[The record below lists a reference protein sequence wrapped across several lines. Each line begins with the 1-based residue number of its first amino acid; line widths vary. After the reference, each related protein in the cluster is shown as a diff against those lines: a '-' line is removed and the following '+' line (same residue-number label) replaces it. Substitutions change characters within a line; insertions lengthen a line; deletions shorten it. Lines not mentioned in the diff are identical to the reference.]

1 MIAVSA
7 VSAASIEPE
16 ALLGLAQSDPRR
28 TLEIGKAV
36 IARLA
41 PADHEGRSIGLRA
54 LGIAARLGSDMTEA
68 LGFGRQSVAEAERA
82 GETTLKSLALM
93 SLAGSMAFSGDN
105 DKAMQMLAEAAQM
118 AEGHLLAEIEFQ
130 RGTVL
135 GRMGEGSGALV
146 LLSRAL
152 EVFREHG
159 DRESTS
165 MTLHNRGMVHLAA
178 GRPMEAEADLLA
190 AREIDDV
197 DGRLH
202 SIAAEDHGLGV
213 AAWLKGDI
221 PEALWLF
228 EQSTTT
234 LRELL
239 DSASEIQVSQCEV
252 LLSAGLFREAFAL
265 AREIAMDMQRAGLA
279 EDEAEAR
286 LVGAQA
292 ALLAGNLD
300 DAINWSDRAQQMFT
314 GQNRATWAAT
324 ARLTGLQARY
334 QEGVGEA
341 ELVDEAHRVAA
352 TLEEGGQSL
361 AAIRAWFL
369 AGSIA
374 LHLGMEDR
382 ATQDL
387 SRVADRTSGPIEV
400 RLQSRLA
407 QSMLKVAAGDF
418 MGADASARSGLA
430 LLDDYQSAL
439 GATDIRMGVERHA
452 RDLAVL
458 GLKLALESARP
469 RRVFAWMERTR
480 SRALTHRPVAP
491 PRDDEMSADLAA
503 LRHVSS
509 ELRIAEG
516 DRAAALLKRQ
526 RRLQEAIR
534 ARARL
539 ATGEAGAATRVGPA
553 HLSAELD
560 GTTLIEFAS
569 VEGTLWAVSIANDR
583 YRLREVGP
591 QSEIQAE
598 LESLRFTMRRMARG
612 RGSMST
618 ALEVARRLDGLLFA
632 SLRPGDGPLVVVP
645 TSDLHVT
652 PWSALPGCQGRPV
665 TISPSAELWYR
676 ARRRPNKG
684 RGALLAAGPDLVVSD
699 VEVSDIARLYAGAKV
714 LSSAVSEVATVQAH
728 LNRAAIAHIAC
739 HAVFQFENPM
749 FSSLRLADGD
759 LNVYDI
765 ERLETA
771 PDVVV
776 LSACDSGFSEAHA
789 GEELM
794 GLSSALLNM
803 GTRSIVASVGLVPD
817 SMATKDLMVS
827 LHRGLRD
834 GLSPSQALN
843 RAQGQVGDTPEGYVA
858 AGSFICIG
866 AG

>member
-1 MIAVSA
+1 M
-7 VSAASIEPE
+7 
-16 ALLGLAQSDPRR
+16 
-28 TLEIGKAV
+28 
-36 IARLA
+36 
-41 PADHEGRSIGLRA
+41 GLRA

-68 LGFGRQSVAEAERA
+68 LSFGQQSVAEAEKA
-82 GETTLKSLALM
+82 GNSTLRSLALM

-105 DKAMQMLAEAAQM
+105 DEALRTLAVAAKM

-135 GRMGEGSGALV
+135 GRMGEGSGAFL

-152 EVFREHG
+152 EVFREHD
-159 DRESTS
+159 DRESIW
-165 MTLHNRGMVHLAA
+165 MTLHNRGMIHLAA
-178 GRPMEAEADLLA
+178 GRPTEAEADLLA
-190 AREIDDV
+190 ARKIDHGE
-197 DGRLH
+197 GRLDWT
-202 SIAAEDHGLGV
+202 AAEDHGLGV
-213 AAWLKGDI
+213 AASLRGDI

-234 LRELL
+234 LTKLL

-265 AREIAMDMQRAGLA
+265 AGEIALDMQQAGLA

-300 DAINWSDRAQQMFT
+300 DAIDWSDRAGHMFT
-314 GQNRATWAAT
+314 DQNRATWAAT

-361 AAIRAWFL
+361 AAARAWFL

-374 LHLGMEDR
+374 LHLGMRDR
-382 ATQDL
+382 AWQDL
-387 SRVADRTSGPIEV
+387 SRVAGRKSGPIEV

-407 QSMLKVAAGDF
+407 QSMLKVATGDF
-418 MGADASARSGLA
+418 VGADASARSGLA

-452 RDLAVL
+452 RELGVL

-503 LRHVSS
+503 LRQVSS
-509 ELRIAEG
+509 ELRTAEG
-516 DRAAALLKRQ
+516 DRAFALLKRE

-553 HLSAELD
+553 EMAAELE
-560 GTTLIEFAS
+560 GATLIEFAS

-591 QSEIQAE
+591 ESEIRAE

-612 RGSMST
+612 RGSMGT
-618 ALEVARRLDGLLFA
+618 ALEVARRLGGMLFG
-632 SLRPGDGPLVVVP
+632 SLRLGDGPLIVVP

-652 PWSALPGCQGRPV
+652 PWSVLPGCQDRPV
-665 TISPSAELWYR
+665 TVSPSAELWYR
-676 ARRRPNKG
+676 AHRRRVNPG
-684 RGALLAAGPDLVVSD
+684 GAVLVAGPDLAVSD
-699 VEVSDIARLYAGAKV
+699 LEVDEVAGLYPGAEV
-714 LSSAVSEVATVQAH
+714 LSSTGSEVAKVQAH
-728 LNRAAIAHIAC
+728 LDGAAMAHVAS
-739 HAVFQFENPM
+739 HASLEFENPM

-759 LNVYDI
+759 LNVYDL
-765 ERLETA
+765 ERLGTA
-771 PDVVV
+771 PGTVV
-776 LSACDSGFSEAHA
+776 LSACDSGFSDTHA

-794 GLSSALLNM
+794 GLSSALLSM
-803 GTRSIVASVGLVPD
+803 GTRSIIASVGLVPD
-817 SMATKDLMVS
+817 SMSTKDLMVG
-827 LHRGLRD
+827 LHRGLVS
-834 GLSPSQALN
+834 GLGPSEALH
-843 RAQGQVGDTPEGYVA
+843 RAQGQVRDTPEGYVA

>member
-1 MIAVSA
+1 MSAVSA
-7 VSAASIEPE
+7 VSIEPE
-16 ALLGLAQSDPRR
+16 AMLELAQSDPRR
-28 TLEIGKAV
+28 TLEIGRGV
-36 IARLA
+36 IARL
-41 PADHEGRSIGLRA
+41 PPGDHERRSIGLRA
-54 LGIAARLGSDMTEA
+54 LGIAARLGSDMSES
-68 LGFGRQSVAEAERA
+68 LSFGRQSVAEAEQA
-82 GETTLKSLALM
+82 GDESLRSLALM
-93 SLAGSMAFSGDN
+93 SLAGSMAFSGEN
-105 DKAMQMLAEAAQM
+105 ESALQMLGEAAKK
-118 AEGHLLAEIEFQ
+118 AAGHPLAEIEFQ

-135 GRMGEGSGALV
+135 GRMGEVSGALV
-146 LLSRAL
+146 FLSRAL
-152 EVFREHG
+152 EVFQEHG
-159 DRESTS
+159 DRESTW

-178 GRPMEAEADLLA
+178 GRPTEAEVDFFEAKA
-190 AREIDDV
+190 IDHL

-202 SIAAEDHGLGV
+202 WTAAEDHGLGV
-213 AAWLKGDI
+213 AAWLRGDI
-221 PEALWLF
+221 PQALWLF
-228 EQSTTT
+228 DQSTTT
-234 LRELL
+234 LSELL

-265 AREIAMDMQRAGLA
+265 AAEIAVDMQRAGLA

-292 ALLAGNLD
+292 ALLAGKLD
-300 DAINWSDRAQQMFT
+300 DAISWSDEAGQMFN
-314 GQNRATWAAT
+314 GQNRATWAAM

-334 QEGVGEA
+334 QQGAGEA

-361 AAIRAWFL
+361 PAVRAWFL

-374 LHLGMEDR
+374 LHLGMSDR
-382 ATQDL
+382 ARQDL
-387 SRVADRTSGPIEV
+387 SRVADRKSGPIEV

-418 MGADASARSGLA
+418 VGADASARSGLT

-439 GATDIRMGVERHA
+439 GATDIRIGVERHA
-452 RDLAVL
+452 RDLGFL
-458 GLKLALESARP
+458 GLKLALESGRP

-503 LRHVSS
+503 LRQVSS
-509 ELRIAEG
+509 ELRTAE
-516 DRAAALLKRQ
+516 RARSAALLKRQ

-539 ATGEAGAATRVGPA
+539 ATGEAGAATRVEPA
-553 HLSAELD
+553 ALAAELN
-560 GTTLIEFAS
+560 GATLIEFAS
-569 VEGTLWAVSIANDR
+569 VEGTLWAVSIANGR

-591 QSEIQAE
+591 ESQIQAE
-598 LESLRFTMRRMARG
+598 LDSLRFTMRRMARG

-618 ALEVARRLDGLLFA
+618 AFEVARRLDGLLFG
-632 SLRPGDGPLVVVP
+632 SLPPGDGPLVVVP
-645 TSDLHVT
+645 TSELHVT

-676 ARRRPNKG
+676 ARRRPIRG

-699 VEVSDIARLYAGAKV
+699 VEVGEIALLYPGAQV
-714 LSSAVSEVATVQAH
+714 LSSAGSEVAKVQAH
-728 LNRAAIAHIAC
+728 IDGAAIAHIAS

-765 ERLETA
+765 ERLDTA

-776 LSACDSGFSEAHA
+776 LSACDSGFTDAHA

-817 SMATKDLMVS
+817 SMATKDLMVA
-827 LHRGLRD
+827 LHRGLKD

>member
-1 MIAVSA
+1 MSSVSEFFNH
-7 VSAASIEPE
+7 SLE
-16 ALLGLAQSDPRR
+16 LLELAQSDPRSALNR
-28 TLEIGKAV
+28 GSALLRRV
-36 IARLA
+36 
-41 PADHEGRSIGLRA
+41 PSNDHDVRSITYRA
-54 LGIAARLGSDMTEA
+54 LGIAARLASDMGDALDYGNRAVSEA
-68 LGFGRQSVAEAERA
+68 D
-82 GETTLKSLALM
+82 KSGDNSLRSQAML

-105 DKAMQMLAEAAQM
+105 SGALA
-118 AEGHLLAEIEFQ
+118 LLDNARENADRAIGAEIEFQ
-130 RGTVL
+130 RGTIL
-135 GRMGEGSGALV
+135 GRMGENRMALAAYSTALPV
-146 LLSRAL
+146 LEDL
-152 EVFREHG
+152 G
-159 DRESTS
+159 DRRLVA
-165 MTLHNRGMVHLAA
+165 MTLHNRAMVELSGGGLAD
-178 GRPMEAEADLLA
+178 AEADLTRALQ
-190 AREIDDV
+190 IDHE
-197 DGRLH
+197 DGR
-202 SIAAEDHGLGV
+202 SVGVAGIEHGLGLI
-213 AAWLKGDI
+213 AALRGEI
-221 PEALWLF
+221 PLALLRFDESGRLF
-228 EQSTTT
+228 K
-234 LRELL
+234 ELL
-239 DSASEIQVSQCEV
+239 DSASESQVSQCEV

-265 AREIAMDMQRAGLA
+265 AGEIASDMKRAGLA

-292 ALLAGNLD
+292 ALFAGNLE

-314 GQNRATWAAT
+314 GQNRATWAAM

-334 QEGVGEA
+334 QEGAGEA

-361 AAIRAWFL
+361 AAVRAWFL

-382 ATQDL
+382 ARQDL
-387 SRVADRTSGPIEV
+387 SRVAQRKSGPIEV

-407 QSMLKVAAGDF
+407 QSMLKVAAGDHV
-418 MGADASARSGLA
+418 GADASARSGLA

-452 RDLAVL
+452 RELGVL

-469 RRVFAWMERTR
+469 RRVFAWMERIR

-503 LRHVSS
+503 LRQVSS
-509 ELRIAEG
+509 ELRTAEG
-516 DRAAALLKRQ
+516 NRAAALLKRQ

-534 ARARL
+534 ARARI

-553 HLSAELD
+553 TLAAELGD
-560 GTTLIEFAS
+560 AMLIEYAS
-569 VEGTLWAVSIANDR
+569 LEGTLWAVSVANGR
-583 YRLREVGP
+583 YRVREVGP
-591 QSEIQAE
+591 ESEIRAE

-612 RGSMST
+612 RGSMKT
-618 ALEVARRLDGLLFA
+618 ALEVARRLDRLLFA

-676 ARRRPNKG
+676 ARRRPNLG
-684 RGALLAAGPDLVVSD
+684 TGAILAAGPDLEVSD
-699 VEVSDIARLYAGAKV
+699 VEVSDIASLYPGANV
-714 LSSAVSEVATVQAH
+714 LSSDVSEVAKVQAQ
-728 LNRAAIAHIAC
+728 LDGAAIAHIAS

-765 ERLETA
+765 ERLGAA

-776 LSACDSGFSEAHA
+776 LSACDSGFSDAHA

-817 SMATKDLMVS
+817 SMATKDLMVA
-827 LHRGLRD
+827 LHRGLKG

-843 RAQGQVGDTPEGYVA
+843 RAQGKVRDTPGGYVA
-858 AGSFICIG
+858 ASSFICIG
-866 AG
+866 GG